1 VSGQNTVCARQDRA
15 TPDSGDATPC
25 LHAAVVSTDMREP
38 YRSEFARLVQA
49 GAGARDIHDTEAA
62 GDYDRSDDPH
72 ASERFLQRELDRV
85 LMHARS
91 LCTPL
96 ARRIGSADRVLD
108 VGCGTGGT
116 TVALSGPELHA
127 GMVVGLD
134 ASAEALEAARVRARA
149 HGLDGDRVWF
159 VHVAAGAALP
169 FAAGCFDLVTCVSV
183 LEFVSTQGGR
193 EALMAEMLRVLKP
206 GGHLYLATPNPARAR
221 ELHSGRWFGNQRRTP
236 GYPWASNRRALR
248 RMLAGCDVA
257 SMLRDRLASHPRLRW
272 LAWAAPV
279 LAWVAP
285 WQRLLARKRS

>member
-1 VSGQNTVCARQDRA
+1 
-15 TPDSGDATPC
+15 
-25 LHAAVVSTDMREP
+25 MREP

-49 GAGARDIHDTEAA
+49 GAGARDIHDSESA
-62 GDYDRSDDPH
+62 GDYDSGADPH
-72 ASERFLQRELDRV
+72 ASERFLQRELERV
-85 LMHARS
+85 DLHARS

-96 ARRIGSADRVLD
+96 ALRIGGAERVLD

-127 GMVVGLD
+127 GVVVGLD
-134 ASAEALEAARVRARA
+134 ASESAVEAARVRARA
-149 HGLDGDRVWF
+149 HGLDTERVWF

-206 GGHLYLATPNPARAR
+206 GGHLYVATPNPVRAR
-221 ELHSGRWFGNQRRTP
+221 ELHSGRWFGNQRRRA
-236 GYPWASNRRALR
+236 GYPWASSRRALR

-257 SMLRDRLASHPRLRW
+257 PMLRDRLASHPRLRW

-279 LAWVAP
+279 LVWLAP
-285 WQRLLARKRS
+285 WQRVLARKRG